1 MLNGR
6 THSHARVQPR
16 NVVSGSPPG
25 TTRAPAIT
33 YSLMNASI
41 PNSTPIAQNS
51 QPLRFPGRRVATTTP
66 TVPQVRP
73 NAAEA
78 PRKPHEDG
86 TGVVRVAARMAR
98 DATEAA
104 SVAIQRVAASLWRFI
119 ERVPVGATGPT
130 RSVR

>member
-6 THSHARVQPR
+6 TQSHARVQPR
-16 NVVSGSPPG
+16 TVVSGSPPG

-51 QPLRFPGRRVATTTP
+51 QPLRFSGRRLVTMTP

-73 NAAEA
+73 NTAEA
-78 PRKPHEDG
+78 PRKPQEGG
-86 TGVVRVAARMAR
+86 TGVLRVAANRTS
-98 DATEAA
+98 DATEVA
-104 SVAIQRVAASLWRFI
+104 SVAIQRVAASRWRFI
-119 ERVPVGATGPT
+119 ARVPA
-130 RSVR
+130 